1 MLVQND
7 EFCNFMSC
15 LDCCVQKGD
24 LPLRDDDN
32 APVAFKVDTT
42 DNRFARLYQD
52 ANYAID
58 TTDPKV
64 WICQLCVTARRNSTR
79 M

>member
-1 MLVQND
+1 MLKYPHSYIGSND
-7 EFCNFMSC
+7 EFCIITICME
-15 LDCCVQKGD
+15 CCIQKGD
-24 LPLRDDDN
+24 LPLHEDDN
-32 APVAFKVDTT
+32 ALVAFKVDTT

-64 WICQLCVTARRNSTR
+64 RI
-79 M
+79 